1 VRAAAPAVLTES
13 IVPDLATEVGAALAE
28 ARQRGGA
35 TWDALRGERVVA
47 VRRWPWALGAALAGA
62 AAGVLVAVVVRRLT
76 HHDAPG
82 AQEPEQLQAVVDR
95 GPTGT
100 PG

>member
-13 IVPDLATEVGAALAE
+13 LVQERAAEVGAALAE

-35 TWDALRGERVVA
+35 TWDALRGQRVVA

-76 HHDAPG
+76 QHDAPG